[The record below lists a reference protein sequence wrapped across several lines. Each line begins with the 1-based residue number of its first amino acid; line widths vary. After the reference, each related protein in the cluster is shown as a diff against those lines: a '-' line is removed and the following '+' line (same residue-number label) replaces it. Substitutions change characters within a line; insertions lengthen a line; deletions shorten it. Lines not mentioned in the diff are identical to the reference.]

1 MMLARLLG
9 IDVPRIKRRGG
20 FAVVAAMIG
29 AMMAILAIG
38 FAALAAHIALSRRF
52 DPEIAALIVAGSLM
66 VLALIALLV
75 ARQVLN
81 KTQRELKSAVAS
93 SAAVAFVPTAA
104 SMAARHT
111 RLAAVVGVASVGFW
125 LARNAFRR

>member
-20 FAVVAAMIG
+20 LAVVAAMIA

-38 FAALAAHIALSRRF
+38 FAALAGHIALSRHF
-52 DPEIAALIVAGSLM
+52 DPEIAALIVAGSLL

-81 KTQRELKSAVAS
+81 RTQRELRSAVAS

-111 RLAAVVGVASVGFW
+111 RLAAVIGVASVGFW

>member
-1 MMLARLLG
+1 
-9 IDVPRIKRRGG
+9 
-20 FAVVAAMIG
+20 
-29 AMMAILAIG
+29 MMAILAIG
-38 FAALAAHIALSRRF
+38 FAALAGHIALSRRF

-75 ARQVLN
+75 ARQVLK
-81 KTQRELKSAVAS
+81 KTQRELKAAVAS

-111 RLAAVVGVASVGFW
+111 RLAAVVGVAGVGFW